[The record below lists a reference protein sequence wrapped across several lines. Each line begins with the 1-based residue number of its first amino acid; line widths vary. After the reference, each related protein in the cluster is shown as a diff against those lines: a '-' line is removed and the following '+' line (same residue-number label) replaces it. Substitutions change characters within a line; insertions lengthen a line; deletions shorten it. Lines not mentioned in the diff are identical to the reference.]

1 MSGHK
6 PIYEI
11 RQTKGISR
19 LRIHST
25 SVASLELGGH
35 FAGKHPS
42 VRFAERGRP
51 TGLPPVASPE
61 PVGISAASQTGP
73 PLAWIYT
80 EPESANSAPR

>member
-19 LRIHST
+19 LPIHST

-42 VRFAERGRP
+42 APLAQRGRP
-51 TGLPPVASPE
+51 TGLLPSTLQ
-61 PVGISAASQTGP
+61 SQ
-73 PLAWIYT
+73 
-80 EPESANSAPR
+80 